1 MKSKNIF
8 QDQQII
14 ALKNSIEHKNYL
26 YQRVGMSSK
35 DSVFP
40 NMEYVL
46 KRVLKE
52 EMSLYG
58 FIKEIENKK
67 ETIVAS
73 KIGWDYSESNQNIN
87 ASNKNSVKKTR
98 KVKGKTKKID
108 ILNDNDSQD
117 NKSIFSESSLLN
129 DKYYVMEQ
137 GYWDQQIVKENQK
150 ETFG

>member
-1 MKSKNIF
+1 
-8 QDQQII
+8 
-14 ALKNSIEHKNYL
+14 
-26 YQRVGMSSK
+26 MSSK

-73 KIGWDYSESNQNIN
+73 KIGWDYSESN
-87 ASNKNSVKKTR
+87 
-98 KVKGKTKKID
+98 
-108 ILNDNDSQD
+108 
-117 NKSIFSESSLLN
+117 
-129 DKYYVMEQ
+129 
-137 GYWDQQIVKENQK
+137 
-150 ETFG
+150 